1 MQQHLKNSTDNRR
14 RFYWLTIAS
23 AVLCYCAIVQSQSV
37 QAQTRV
43 AQRNEFYVPKPST
56 VRPTATTVAATT
68 PRPVE
73 AKTGNTTTGKIIH
86 TRLSG
91 FSIPFKVNSSNDA
104 FVEVHLYTS
113 ANQGA
118 TWEFYNR
125 QPTDASEFPFQA
137 NGAGEYWF
145 AIKTLDRNR
154 RLIPEGD
161 PQPEL
166 RIIVDTTKPQ
176 LEMTAAAD
184 PAGRIV
190 CRWNAS
196 DTYLQPQSLQL
207 LYKPTFTGE
216 SEGTGEASDS
226 PQWQSVTVNTPTYAP
241 GGIYVDQLAFWP
253 ETTVQTLD
261 VRISIADEA
270 GNVVS
275 ADRRLSVQQPSWKHS
290 HRATALPT
298 DRPPIDPSRV
308 PSSVT
313 NAPVR
318 NMKCEDGSCEISP
331 VASNDPQWKRAFYS
345 NLRPASPENYR
356 GNETAADRKTVPR
369 AIFREN
375 PYSKL
380 PTANANA
387 LNTTQDRQPN
397 FTAGQRTAMLVGSE
411 PEYAAPP
418 APTGWTLNNNGQENR
433 PVQTQPTQPFRNFQ
447 QPKPPNFG
455 QPNLPNFGQPK
466 PSNFGPPQNQ
476 ASSSPPPLP
485 TPDSRAQGLNFL
497 SSDTN
502 RDVWQ
507 SEVQRDATQPQT
519 SVGSTLSPDHR
530 MLPIASGDRSPNR
543 TDSILPNPNTTE
555 NAGDKWVSKSST
567 NFPNN
572 QYQGLDNRGLTNHVK
587 SEFMPSNPGR
597 PSSRSFESIG
607 HQRPIGQMLNTG
619 YTPLREQ
626 QQRQQLPPSNFPL
639 TPSPSNIGRASNNG
653 PSKTNT
659 QIISTK
665 RFRLNYDIN
674 AIDPSGVGK
683 VDLYITQDQGRS
695 WKLWGQDPDNQSP
708 FPVEVQDQ
716 GLYGFRVVV
725 HSKDGLV
732 GTGPSSGDDADMWVR
747 IDTQTPLAQIT
758 SVPYGRGKEAG
769 RLVINYRVS
778 DQFLTLRPVRISY
791 SRSPQGP
798 WTIIEDNLRNE
809 GRYLWKVDRAVPDR
823 IFLKVDVM
831 DQAGNVGTHLLSQSV
846 DVSGLVPR
854 GTIHGVEP
862 VGR

>member
-1 MQQHLKNSTDNRR
+1 MANLKPNIGNLKFPSAL
-14 RFYWLTIAS
+14 LTL
-23 AVLCYCAIVQSQSV
+23 VLLFHCCAAEDA
-37 QAQTRV
+37 QAQLRL
-43 AQRNEFYVPKPST
+43 AQRNEFYVQKPST
-56 VRPTATTVAATT
+56 IAPTATTPSAS
-68 PRPVE
+68 PLEDQRPVPTKSE
-73 AKTGNTTTGKIIH
+73 KILH

-91 FSIPFKVNSSNDA
+91 FNIPFQVNSSDDA
-104 FVEVHLYTS
+104 FVEVHLYWS

-118 TWEFYNR
+118 TWDFYNR
-125 QPTDASEFPFQA
+125 QPTDAKEFPFQA
-137 NGAGEYWF
+137 NGEGEYWF

-154 RLIPEGD
+154 RLLPEGD

-166 RIIVDTTKPQ
+166 RIIVDTTKPK

-207 LYKPTFTGE
+207 LYKPTFNGDDENLDQSQSQTQ
-216 SEGTGEASDS
+216 
-226 PQWQSVTVNTPTYAP
+226 PQTQTLWQSVTVNTPTYAP

-253 ETTVQTLD
+253 ETNVQTLD
-261 VRISIADEA
+261 VRIVIADQA
-270 GNVVS
+270 GNQVS
-275 ADRRLSVQQPSWKHS
+275 ADRRLVVQQPTWRHS
-290 HRATALPT
+290 TRATALPT
-298 DRPPIDPSRV
+298 DRPSVDPSRV
-308 PSSVT
+308 PNSASST
-313 NAPVR
+313 PVR
-318 NMKCEDGSCEISP
+318 NMKCEDGSCEITP
-331 VASNDPQWKRAFYS
+331 VANNDPQWKRAFYS
-345 NLRPASPENYR
+345 NLRPAAPENYR
-356 GNETAADRKTVPR
+356 ANATVEDRKTVPP
-369 AIFREN
+369 AIFRDN
-375 PYSKL
+375 PYARS
-380 PTANANA
+380 PTPIASNPSNASTS
-387 LNTTQDRQPN
+387 TTAIVNQNGQPN
-397 FTAGQRTAMLVGSE
+397 FTADRRTAMLVGSQ

-418 APTGWTLNNNGQENR
+418 TPAGWTLNDSGQDDR
-433 PVQTQPTQPFRNFQ
+433 PVQANPTQTTSPFRNFQ
-447 QPKPPNFG
+447 QPTGPNFQLPPNEAMYA
-455 QPNLPNFGQPK
+455 Q
-466 PSNFGPPQNQ
+466 
-476 ASSSPPPLP
+476 PPLP
-485 TPDSRAQGLNFL
+485 PQAAQPRGSDSRDNNSGG
-497 SSDTN
+497 
-502 RDVWQ
+502 DVWQ
-507 SEVQRDATQPQT
+507 SNVQRAATQPQT

-530 MLPIASGDRSPNR
+530 MLPMASDNRSHRR
-543 TDSILPNPNTTE
+543 TDLILPNPNAVE
-555 NAGDKWVSKSST
+555 NAGNQWVSKSST
-567 NFPNN
+567 NFPSN
-572 QYQGLDNRGLTNHVK
+572 QYQGLDNQGLPNNIN
-587 SEFMPSNPGR
+587 SELIPGR
-597 PSSRSFESIG
+597 RGQRTFETIG
-607 HQRPIGQMLNTG
+607 NQRPIGQMLNTG
-619 YTPLREQ
+619 YTPRPE
-626 QQRQQLPPSNFPL
+626 QQRQQNTSANFPAAAL
-639 TPSPSNIGRASNNG
+639 PSNIGRASTHG

-747 IDTQTPLAQIT
+747 IDTQTPMAQIT
-758 SVPYGRGKEAG
+758 SVPYGRGTEAG

-778 DQFLTLRPVRISY
+778 DEFLTLRPLRISY

-823 IFLKVDVM
+823 IFLKIDAK
-831 DQAGNVGTHLLSQSV
+831 DQAGNVGTHSPSQSV